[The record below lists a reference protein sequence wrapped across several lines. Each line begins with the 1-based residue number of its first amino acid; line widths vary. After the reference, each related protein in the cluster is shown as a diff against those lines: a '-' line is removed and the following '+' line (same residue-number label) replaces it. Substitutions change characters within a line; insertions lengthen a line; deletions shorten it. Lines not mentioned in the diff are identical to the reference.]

1 MKRISLLVLA
11 TMFAVPASFAGG
23 LLTNTN
29 QSVHFLRNPARNAS
43 MEIDAAYTNPAG
55 LTFLSDGF
63 HFSLTNQSAFQTRTI
78 NSTFTGFAFAEGN
91 NGSAA
96 KQFKG
101 EASVP
106 IIPSFQ
112 LAYKRD
118 KVVFSTSFGITG
130 GGGKAIFNEGLA
142 SFESS
147 ISMLPI
153 MLSQKGI
160 ETSAYSVDSYME
172 GRQYIFGWQLNGS
185 YQLSEH
191 FSVGVGLRLNVV
203 NNKYVGHLRNISI
216 NPTHPAL
223 NPTGSMM
230 KATDFFNGAYTAATS
245 TANTMAGIESQGYGA
260 ATLGQLV
267 NAGMMTQAQVDQ
279 LAQGLGVTS
288 ATAGAMDVS
297 SVKQGYVTVAAT
309 NKAYEESVG
318 DKNLDCTQTG
328 WGVTPILSLNYHT
341 GGLNLAARYEF
352 VTSLN
357 VQNKTKV
364 DDTGLYT
371 DGVNTPHDIP
381 ALLSLGAEYAITKH
395 WKIAAGYHHYFDS
408 DAEMANDKQQ
418 YIDGGINEFLFGTEY
433 QLTEQLLLSFGG
445 QITRSGVT
453 DDYQTDMSF
462 SLNSYSLGFG
472 GAYNISPALR
482 LNLAY
487 FFTDY
492 DDWTKTSTNYNG
504 TGLPGT
510 DVFARTNKVFGIGI
524 DYKF

>member
-11 TMFAVPASFAGG
+11 TIVAFSNAFAGG

-43 MEIDAAYTNPAG
+43 TEIDAVYTNPAG
-55 LTFLSDGF
+55 LTFLSDGL
-63 HFSLTNQSAFQTRTI
+63 HFSFTNQSAFQTRTI
-78 NSTFTGFAFAEGN
+78 TSTFAGYAFAADN
-91 NGSAA
+91 NGSTT
-96 KQFKG
+96 KTFKG
-101 EASVP
+101 EASAPV
-106 IIPSFQ
+106 IPSFH

-118 KVVFSTSFGITG
+118 NLVFSTSFAVTG
-130 GGGKAIFNEGLA
+130 GGGKATFNEGLS

-147 ISMLPI
+147 VSMLPL
-153 MLSQKGI
+153 MLLQKSI
-160 ETSAYSVDSYME
+160 PTTAYSVDAYME

-185 YQLSEH
+185 YKISEH
-191 FSVGVGLRLNVV
+191 FSAAVGLRLNIV
-203 NNKYVGHLRNISI
+203 NNKYVGHLHNIKI
-216 NPTHPAL
+216 NPTHPML
-223 NPTGSMM
+223 NPTGEMI
-230 KATDFFNGAYTAATS
+230 KATDFFTTAANTATS

-260 ATLGQLV
+260 ATLSQLV
-267 NAGMMTQAQVDQ
+267 AAGKMTQTQVDQ
-279 LAQGLGVTS
+279 LAQGLGVSST
-288 ATAGAMDVS
+288 TAGSM
-297 SVKQGYVTVAAT
+297 SVTTVKGGYTAVAA
-309 NKAYEESVG
+309 AYNSNAESVA

-328 WGVTPILSLNYHT
+328 WGVTPIISVNYHT

-364 DDTGLYT
+364 DDTGLYA

-381 ALLSLGAEYAITKH
+381 ALLSLGAEYAITKN
-395 WKIAAGYHHYFDS
+395 WKVSGGYHHYFDS

-418 YIDGGINEFLFGTEY
+418 YINGGVNEFLFGTEY
-433 QLTEQLLLSFGG
+433 QFTEDFLLSAGG
-445 QITRSGVT
+445 QITRTGVT
-453 DDYQTDMSF
+453 DDYQGDMSF
-462 SLNSYSLGFG
+462 GLSSYSVGFG
-472 GAYNISPALR
+472 GAYNITPALR

-492 DDWTKTSTNYNG
+492 SDWTKDSINYNG
-504 TGLPGT
+504 TGLAGT